1 MPPVTQT
8 SVTPRLSGFMDMVLL
23 VVEAEKTDQ
32 EVVRRAN
39 NLLKDSKANVIS
51 VLNKA
56 RKYVPDRLHQ
66 EFLSDR

>member
-1 MPPVTQT
+1 MI
-8 SVTPRLSGFMDMVLL
+8 SSLRLLL

-39 NLLKDSKANVIS
+39 LLLKESKANVIA

-56 RKYVPDRLHQ
+56 RKYVPERLHQ
-66 EFLSDR
+66 EYLSDS